1 MEGIQARKHVGV
13 YERRFGLSTRSPAW
27 ARGATTVLA
36 VILSLGLSAGVA
48 SADEPARPLA
58 TAYATQNHAP
68 FPLVSGDLGGEVRL
82 RLDELADRDAHFYV
96 FMVGD
101 TPVEFFVVWTHDNVV
116 RTAFNACDVCYRA
129 KLGYRQDGETMVCGN
144 CGSRFPV
151 QRIGTVAGGCN
162 PASFAARV
170 EGQELVISA
179 AVLTVGLSYFP

>member
-13 YERRFGLSTRSPAW
+13 YERRFGVSTRGLAW

-36 VILSLGLSAGVA
+36 VILSLGLSVGAAGA
-48 SADEPARPLA
+48 GEPTRPLA
-58 TAYATQNHAP
+58 TVYATQNHAP
-68 FPLVSGDLGGEVRL
+68 FPLVSADSGGEVRL

-101 TPVEFFVVWTHDNVV
+101 MPVEFFVVWAHDNVV

-129 KLGYRQDGETMVCGN
+129 KLGYRQDGEVMVCSN

-151 QRIGTVAGGCN
+151 ERIGTVAGGCN

-179 AVLTVGLSYFP
+179 AVLAAGLTYFL